1 MAAAL
6 SGRDRSGRETWEA
19 WCAHWRDALD
29 EVGREVAD
37 GHAAVRPMEGACRYC
52 AIRALCRI
60 ETGLD
65 AEDDD
70 GEGPGGDAADA
81 ARADAP

>member
-1 MAAAL
+1 
-6 SGRDRSGRETWEA
+6 
-19 WCAHWRDALD
+19 
-29 EVGREVAD
+29 
-37 GHAAVRPMEGACRYC
+37 MEGACKYC

-65 AEDDD
+65 AEEDDED
-70 GEGPGGDAADA
+70 GTGGGAADA